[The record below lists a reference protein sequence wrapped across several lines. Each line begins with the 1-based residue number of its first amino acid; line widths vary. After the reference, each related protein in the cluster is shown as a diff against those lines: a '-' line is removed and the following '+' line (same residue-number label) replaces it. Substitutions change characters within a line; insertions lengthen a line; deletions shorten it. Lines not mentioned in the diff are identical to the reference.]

1 MIDRCRN
8 CGKLCGEEVLK
19 QDWDAVCIHCGQLL
33 WLRAGDV
40 AECRVTKIIQFGI
53 FVELGDGVEGLIHVT
68 ELADHPIQHPE
79 EVVRI
84 GSLIRAAVLRVDV
97 SEKKIGLSRRSLV
110 R

>member
-19 QDWDAVCIHCGQLL
+19 QDWDAVCVHCGQLL
-33 WLRAGDV
+33 WLRQGDV
-40 AECRVTKIIQFGI
+40 AECRVTRIIRFGI

-68 ELADHPIQHPE
+68 KLADHPIQHPD

-84 GSLIRAAVLRVDV
+84 GSLIRAAVLRVEV

>member
-19 QDWDAVCIHCGQLL
+19 QDWDAVCVHCGHLL
-33 WLRAGDV
+33 WLKVGDV
-40 AECRVTKIIQFGI
+40 AECRVTKILQFGI

-68 ELADHPIQHPE
+68 ELADHSIEHPE

-84 GSLIRAAVLRVDV
+84 GSLIRAAVLRIDA
-97 SEKKIGLSRRSLV
+97 SEKKIGLSRRRLV

>member
-8 CGKLCGEEVLK
+8 CDKLCGDEVLK
-19 QDWDAVCIHCGQLL
+19 QDWGAVCLHCGQLL
-33 WLRAGDV
+33 WLKVGDV
-40 AECRVTKIIQFGI
+40 AECRVTKILQFGI

-68 ELADHPIQHPE
+68 ELADHSIEHPE

-84 GSLIRAAVLRVDV
+84 GSLIRAAVLRIDA
-97 SEKKIGLSRRSLV
+97 SEKKIGLSRRRLV